1 MRESIDLLD
10 PHFYARNPHDAYAW
24 MREHEPVFRDEANEL
39 WGITK
44 NEDVRDVELNDEVFV
59 SGRGYRSV
67 YYPDETNMIAQDDPR
82 HAEQRKIVRRRF
94 TPPGLRD
101 HEAEIRSLVTELVDA
116 AVDKGEIEVV
126 DDLAAQLPTRVICR
140 MLGFPEDDWPRVKRW
155 SEQLMRT
162 DMAFRDP
169 ELGRDFGS
177 AAMEIRDFVTGE
189 LLPDRRE
196 NPRDDLVSVWAHAQ
210 IDGEP
215 LTDWTI
221 THEVGLFVAGGS
233 ETTRTTIAHALRTFC
248 DHPDQWELL
257 ADDPDLMPGAVEEI
271 VRWVTPLNN
280 FFRTAVEDTE
290 VRGRPMAAG
299 DKVILLYP
307 SANRDED
314 VFDDPFAFDV
324 TRTPNPHVAFG
335 FGTHHCLG
343 ANLAKLEL
351 RTLFREL
358 TSRLTNLRPVT
369 EPDVEPNI
377 FARAVRS
384 FRLAFDVR

>member
-1 MRESIDLLD
+1 MRETIDLLD
-10 PHFYARNPHDAYAW
+10 PHFYAPDPHEAYAW
-24 MREHEPVFRDEANEL
+24 MREHEPVFRDEKNEL
-39 WGITK
+39 WAITK
-44 NEDVRDVELNDEVFV
+44 NEDVREVELNDEVFV
-59 SGRGYRSV
+59 SGSGYRAV
-67 YYPDETNMIAQDDPR
+67 HYPDETNMIARDDPR
-82 HAEQRKIVRRRF
+82 HAQQRKLVRRRF

-101 HEAEIRSLVTELVDA
+101 HEAEVQALTTELVDA
-116 AVDKGEIEVV
+116 AAEEGEIEVI

-140 MLGFPEDDWPRVKRW
+140 LLGFPEDEWPMVKRW
-155 SEQLMRT
+155 SEDLMRT

-169 ELGRDFGS
+169 DQGRRFGD
-177 AAMEIRDFVTGE
+177 AAMAIHQYVHGE
-189 LLPDRRE
+189 LLPDRRA
-196 NPRDDLVSVWAHAQ
+196 NPRDDLLSVWAHAE

-215 LTDWTI
+215 IDDWTI

-233 ETTRTTIAHALRTFC
+233 ETTRTTIAHSLRTFC
-248 DHPDQWELL
+248 DHPEQWELL
-257 ADDPDLMPGAVEEI
+257 GDDPDVVPAAVEEI

-280 FFRTAVEDTE
+280 FFRTAVADAE
-290 VRGRPMAAG
+290 VRGQPIAEG

-314 VFDDPFAFDV
+314 AFDDPFTFDV
-324 TRTPNPHVAFG
+324 TRSPNPHLAFG

-351 RTLFREL
+351 RTLFGEL

-384 FRLAFDVR
+384 FRLAFDRR